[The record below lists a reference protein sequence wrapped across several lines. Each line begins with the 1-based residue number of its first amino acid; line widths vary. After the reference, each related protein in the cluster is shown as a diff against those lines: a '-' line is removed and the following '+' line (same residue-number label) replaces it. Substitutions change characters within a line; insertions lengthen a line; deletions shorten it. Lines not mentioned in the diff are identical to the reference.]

1 MKPDEYER
9 ARSLICKS
17 FGNYCGYCPLYDVDN
32 CHEQT
37 DEAEK
42 ILLKI
47 FGICPKGYEEAEK
60 EECRSDAA
68 AKYRVDTLIKGLRK
82 VQAYCAEQ
90 QHRCRECAFWDDEKI
105 ECKFYRSYPAA
116 WNLDGDDG
124 ADADTN
130 GKGV

>member
-1 MKPDEYER
+1 MPLR
-9 ARSLICKS
+9 RSREVSSRYAYL
-17 FGNYCGYCPLYDVDN
+17 
-32 CHEQT
+32 
-37 DEAEK
+37 
-42 ILLKI
+42 
-47 FGICPKGYEEAEK
+47 
-60 EECRSDAA
+60 AA
-68 AKYRVDTLIKGLRK
+68 GGK